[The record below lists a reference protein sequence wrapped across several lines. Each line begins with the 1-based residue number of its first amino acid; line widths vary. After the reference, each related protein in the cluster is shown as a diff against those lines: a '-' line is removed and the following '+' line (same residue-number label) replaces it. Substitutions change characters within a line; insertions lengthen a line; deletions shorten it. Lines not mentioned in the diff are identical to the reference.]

1 MLTNFVK
8 ARQALSLQKMMNVKY
23 VNHNVTLILCENIHN
38 LI

>member
-8 ARQALSLQKMMNVKY
+8 ARQALSLQKMINMKY
-23 VNHNVTLILCENIHN
+23 VNHNVTIFLCVNIHN